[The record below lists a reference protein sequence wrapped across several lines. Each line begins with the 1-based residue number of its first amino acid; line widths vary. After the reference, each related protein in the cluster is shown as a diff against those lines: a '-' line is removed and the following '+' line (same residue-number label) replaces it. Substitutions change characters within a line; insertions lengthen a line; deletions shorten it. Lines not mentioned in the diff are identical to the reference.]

1 MNYFDFVDTMYYR
14 SGPVEG
20 PFIWDPDKERL
31 VHLNETTGSDAVSFI
46 PAHLGVVKAKVADLA
61 KKKKD
66 WKIEILEQDDLREVS
81 FEDSLHIVVPNEHW
95 DSFCSIFDNSPTNNT
110 YLNLTSLLNET
121 MEEEMKDLRQELR
134 VSLAHM
140 YDSTD
145 FQKLE
150 ESATSWKW
158 RFGVSS
164 YVTKRKRI
172 SAPVTYENRGK
183 DIQKLYDRLIQVYG
197 EDRGNLEMLVE
208 AVRETTPLNTF
219 KVFKGYDFLYATRI
233 HSRYGGISLYFE
245 ATLDNTHQLSQTIYI
260 PKADDLLDKIE
271 EESVE
276 VKRVRSVLYPKGGA
290 FTSRFLRLLSDTIE
304 GLDDETE

>member
-110 YLNLTSLLNET
+110 YLNLTSLL
-121 MEEEMKDLRQELR
+121 
-134 VSLAHM
+134 
-140 YDSTD
+140 
-145 FQKLE
+145 
-150 ESATSWKW
+150 
-158 RFGVSS
+158 
-164 YVTKRKRI
+164 KRR
-172 SAPVTYENRGK
+172 
-183 DIQKLYDRLIQVYG
+183 
-197 EDRGNLEMLVE
+197 
-208 AVRETTPLNTF
+208 
-219 KVFKGYDFLYATRI
+219 
-233 HSRYGGISLYFE
+233 
-245 ATLDNTHQLSQTIYI
+245 
-260 PKADDLLDKIE
+260 
-271 EESVE
+271 
-276 VKRVRSVLYPKGGA
+276 
-290 FTSRFLRLLSDTIE
+290 
-304 GLDDETE
+304 